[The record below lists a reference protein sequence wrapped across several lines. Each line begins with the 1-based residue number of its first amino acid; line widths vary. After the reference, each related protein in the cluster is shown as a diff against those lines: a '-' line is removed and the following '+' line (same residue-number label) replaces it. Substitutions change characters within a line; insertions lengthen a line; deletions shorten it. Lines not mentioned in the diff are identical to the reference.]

1 MQITKKQ
8 KRRVAIFFIIGIV
21 VFVGTIGVLVGEK
34 LLKKENCYYTTFKEL
49 SVSGLTQGSSV
60 KFQGM
65 DVGQVREISIDKKDT
80 TIVRIDVCIKPDVA
94 IKEGTYANLGSL
106 GITGLKFIELK
117 GGGRGNDIPLKGK
130 IPGKKSGLDDITQK
144 ASEITNK
151 IDRIL
156 DKTDKMLAKLD
167 DDALKKLVDN
177 IDSITDNIN
186 GIIKEN
192 RDDIKSILSSSAG
205 ILITTNNATLKVNSI
220 ITDLKSLSSMIK
232 RMTKPKGTVELIMNS
247 LKEGS
252 EKLAKSDFGR
262 TIKNINKL
270 IESILETTESVNLM
284 VLRTKEQ
291 IINSVDDLS
300 EGMEYFK
307 EFNRTIMENPGAILR
322 SNSEE

>member
-21 VFVGTIGVLVGEK
+21 VFVGTISVLVGEK

-49 SVSGLTQGSSV
+49 SVSGLTEGSSV

-65 DVGQVREISIDKKDT
+65 NVGQVKKISIDKDDT

-106 GITGLKFIELK
+106 GITGLKFVELK
-117 GGGRGNDIPLKGK
+117 GGGKGADIPLSGN
-130 IPGKKSGLDDITQK
+130 IPGKKSGLDDITKK
-144 ASEITNK
+144 ASEITEK

-177 IDSITDNIN
+177 IDSITSNIN

-192 RDDIKSILSSSAG
+192 REDIRSVLASSASIFVGLNTSVSNVNTILFDLKTLSKMIKKMTQSDGVVEKIMNSFQKGSTKLANIDFAKTVSGANDLIKSIL
-205 ILITTNNATLKVNSI
+205 K
-220 ITDLKSLSSMIK
+220 
-232 RMTKPKGTVELIMNS
+232 
-247 LKEGS
+247 
-252 EKLAKSDFGR
+252 
-262 TIKNINKL
+262 
-270 IESILETTESVNLM
+270 TTEIINITM
-284 VLRTKEQ
+284 LRSKEQ
-291 IINSVDDLS
+291 IINSLDDLS

-322 SNSEE
+322 SNDEE